1 MGSRRRPAPKLLAK
15 KLLRIRQHLGIGQL
29 EMYRKLKDVPGGPPG
44 GSMISR
50 YERGEREPNLLVLIA
65 YADLAKMV
73 IDPIVDDRWDM
84 KLFDWALSG
93 ESTDTIAKTKSGRK
107 KQSK

>member
-1 MGSRRRPAPKLLAK
+1 MGTRRRPVPKLLAK

-29 EMYRKLKDVPGGPPG
+29 EMYRRLKDVPGGPPG

-65 YADLAKMV
+65 YADLAKIV

-84 KLFDWALSG
+84 KLFEWALSG
-93 ESTDTIAKTKSGRK
+93 ASIEKVAKK
-107 KQSK
+107 KRNK

>member
-1 MGSRRRPAPKLLAK
+1 MGTRRRPVPKLLAN

-29 EMYRKLKDVPGGPPG
+29 EMYRRLKDVPGGPPG

-50 YERGEREPNLLVLIA
+50 YERGEREPNLLVLVA
-65 YADLAKMV
+65 YADLAKIV

-84 KLFDWALSG
+84 DLFERALRGEPLDKL
-93 ESTDTIAKTKSGRK
+93 AKRK
-107 KQSK
+107 KKTLK